1 MTLAEP
7 GRAGGA
13 VSTGI
18 SGISHQCELNG
29 PPAAQTVPCDAAR
42 PCRSCIAAAMARDAA
57 ILTGK
62 EAGKTVRQMAKETGT
77 LR

>member
-1 MTLAEP
+1 MEKK
-7 GRAGGA
+7 
-13 VSTGI
+13 S
-18 SGISHQCELNG
+18 S
-29 PPAAQTVPCDAAR
+29 AARTVTCDAAR
-42 PCRSCIAAAMARDAA
+42 PCRSCTAAAMARDAA